1 MTKVQGKRISDA
13 DMYLLSEK
21 GMKGE
26 FPQFKRYSKA
36 SNKYLKSCDP
46 KKESEHIKYLDRNNF
61 CGYAMDKFL
70 SIAGYKW
77 IEPKEFDSIKYTSDC
92 SKCCV
97 LAVNLQ
103 YPKEQYEW
111 HNHCPLAPDRLEI
124 KKEMLSTYE
133 LKIAEFHDVPIG
145 AVKNLMLNISEK
157 ENDLLHYENLQL
169 Y

>member
-1 MTKVQGKRISDA
+1 MLEIYRNILSAPALSWYPVIFMTKVQGKCISDA

-61 CGYAMDKFL
+61 CGYAMAKFL

-103 YPKEQYEW
+103 YPKE
-111 HNHCPLAPDRLEI
+111 
-124 KKEMLSTYE
+124 
-133 LKIAEFHDVPIG
+133 
-145 AVKNLMLNISEK
+145 
-157 ENDLLHYENLQL
+157 
-169 Y
+169 